1 MDLYNELRS
10 GRTAE
15 EIATAFTEALNAAEA
30 RIKAEEA
37 AEAARRHAEEEA
49 ARALA
54 ETTKAAKRE
63 EMTAMVDEALHFCAT
78 YYPELGLKENDWTQ
92 ADAAVFADLL
102 LLLLDIEAAKP
113 IKRKL
118 EMWSKPKVEIE
129 KFTTASGKEAMRA
142 VPVEKSASATEDVF
156 AKFFEEFGL

>member
-37 AEAARRHAEEEA
+37 AEAARRRAEEEA
-49 ARALA
+49 ARTLA
-54 ETTKAAKRE
+54 ETAKAAKRE
-63 EMTAMVDEALHFCAT
+63 EMTAMIDEAMHFCAT
-78 YYPELGLKENDWTQ
+78 YYPELGLKEGDWTQ
-92 ADAAVFADLL
+92 ADAAVLADLL

-113 IKRKL
+113 VKRKL
-118 EMWSKPKVEIE
+118 ETWSKPI
-129 KFTTASGKEAMRA
+129 TTASDKEAIA
-142 VPVEKSASATEDVF
+142 EKSASAMEDVF

>member
-63 EMTAMVDEALHFCAT
+63 EMTAMIDEALHFCAT
-78 YYPELGLKENDWTQ
+78 YYPELGIKEGDWTQ
-92 ADAAVFADLL
+92 ADAAVLGDLL

-113 IKRKL
+113 AKRKL
-118 EMWSKPKVEIE
+118 EIE
-129 KFTTASGKEAMRA
+129 KFTAASGKEAMRA
-142 VPVEKSASATEDVF
+142 VPAEKDAF